1 MPNLRLLLFPVSL
14 IYTGII
20 RVRNFLFDKKILE
33 SRVYQFPLICVGNLK
48 IGGAGKT
55 PFTELLIRMLGSKNY
70 IATLSRGYGRS
81 TRGILMAGFPADS
94 LMVGDEPAQFKNK
107 FPSMPVCVAEDRRE
121 GIRFLIESGIKLIIL
136 DDAFQHRRVNYGLK
150 IVLIE
155 YADLFKLVIA
165 LPAGN
170 YREPLSS
177 LSRASMV
184 VITKSVNA
192 ITAEYKVKIREFLS
206 LPGSIPLYFS
216 TLVYELPIPVF
227 QAPALSQHSWDS
239 TKKVFLITG
248 IANPVPLLEY
258 LRSRGLTIIHQQYAD
273 HHNFTYLDI
282 AKLSAN
288 FMAENTRGTIVL
300 TTEKDAQRLKIPQ
313 LLQIASVLPIFYL
326 PIRAEIIQADKKE
339 FESFIFEYVNSA
351 L

>member
-1 MPNLRLLLFPVSL
+1 MSNLRLLLFPVSL
-14 IYTGII
+14 IYAGII
-20 RVRNFLFDKKILE
+20 RVRNLLFDKKILE
-33 SRVYQFPLICVGNLK
+33 SRVYHIPLICVGNLK

-55 PFTELLIRMLGSKNY
+55 PFTELLIRMLGAENN

-81 TRGILMAGFPADS
+81 TRGMLMAGFPADS

-121 GIRFLIESGIKLIIL
+121 GITSLIESGVKLIIL
-136 DDAFQHRRVNYGLK
+136 DDAFQHRRVNCGLK

-155 YADLFKLVIA
+155 YSDLFKQVIA

-177 LSRASMV
+177 LYRSSMV
-184 VITKSVNA
+184 VITKSANA
-192 ITAEYKVKIREFLS
+192 ITAEGKAKIREFLR

-216 TLVYELPIPVF
+216 TLVYEQPVPVF
-227 QAPALSQHSWDS
+227 KAPALSLPSWDS
-239 TKKVFLITG
+239 TQKVILITG

-258 LRSRGLTIIHQQYAD
+258 LRSRGLTVIHQQYVD
-273 HHNFTYLDI
+273 HHNFTYQDI
-282 AKLSAN
+282 VKLSAI
-288 FMAENTRGTIVL
+288 FEAKNTRATMVL

-313 LLQIASVLPIFYL
+313 LLQIASILPFYYL